1 MKRGTYV
8 LIIFLIFFVLIVA
21 TITSFMYFE
30 LAKPTKIRPNTYL
43 EINLS
48 GAVAERPLPDFMT
61 TFFMGGD
68 PLSMH
73 DIWLNFQKAKVD
85 RNIKGIIL
93 RIGLLQCDW
102 AKINEIRDLVLDFK
116 TTGKKT
122 YAYIEEA
129 LDFDKEYFLATA
141 CDQIFLHPLGA
152 LIINGI
158 GGHMPFLKGSL
169 DKLGIEAE
177 IEHVEEYK
185 TAYNM
190 FTEKGFT
197 PSHREMVE
205 SIYESLFTTYV
216 TKVAEARGKDEKEVL
231 ALLDKGYFHSENA
244 KELGLVDKLLYEDQL
259 EDLLKEGEKSVRRI
273 GHSRYLKTKV
283 SASGLNR
290 GKKIALIYGVGT
302 IHSGESM
309 RGQTMGSSTVAR
321 WLRRARKDKTIAAV
335 VFRVDSPGGSAVA
348 SDVIGREVALTKREK
363 PIIVSMSDVAGSG
376 GYWVSMDAHKIVAQ
390 PQSLTGSIG
399 VIFGKFN
406 LIKLYEKLG
415 VTSEKI
421 TYGERA
427 DIFSTF
433 RRLNQEERD
442 LLKKEILWT
451 YDQFTTKV
459 AQGRQLTKEEVNDI
473 GRGRVWTGQQA
484 KEIGLVDELGG
495 LSVALKIAKE
505 RAGISEEQSVR
516 IVVWP
521 KKTSLFES
529 FFARSMARTKL
540 FSNKNL
546 DKLLRTLQILE
557 KEHFLAIMPLI
568 YATQ

>member
-1 MKRGTYV
+1 
-8 LIIFLIFFVLIVA
+8 
-21 TITSFMYFE
+21 
-30 LAKPTKIRPNTYL
+30 
-43 EINLS
+43 
-48 GAVAERPLPDFMT
+48 MT
-61 TFFMGGD
+61 TLFMGGD

-73 DIWLNFQKAKVD
+73 DIWLNFQKAKAD
-85 RNIKGIIL
+85 KNIKGIIL
-93 RIGLLQCDW
+93 RIGMLQCDW
-102 AKINEIRDLVLDFK
+102 AKITELRDLVLDFK
-116 TTGKKT
+116 TTGKNT

-129 LDFDKEYFLATA
+129 LDFDKEYYLATA

-152 LIINGI
+152 MIINGI
-158 GGHMPFLKGSL
+158 GGHIPFFRGSL
-169 DKLGIEAE
+169 EKLGIEAE

-197 PSHREMVE
+197 ASHKEMIT
-205 SIYESLFTTYV
+205 SIYESLFASYV
-216 TKVAEARGKDEKEVL
+216 TKVAEARGKEEEEVL
-231 ALLDKGYFHSENA
+231 ALLDKGYFNSEA
-244 KELGLVDKLLYEDQL
+244 AEELGLVDNLLYEDQL
-259 EDLLKEGEKSVRRI
+259 EAILKGKEKSVRRI
-273 GHSRYLKTKV
+273 SHSRYLKSKV

-302 IHSGESM
+302 IHSGESL

-321 WLRRARKDKTIAAV
+321 WLRRVRKDKSIAAV

-390 PQSLTGSIG
+390 PQTLTGSIG

-421 TYGERA
+421 TYGKRA
-427 DIFSTF
+427 DLFSSF
-433 RRLNQEERD
+433 RRLSPEERN

-451 YDQFTTKV
+451 YDHFTTKV
-459 AQGRQLTKEEVNDI
+459 AQGRQMTKEEVNDI

-484 KEIGLVDELGG
+484 KDIGLVDEIGG
-495 LSVALKIAKE
+495 LSMALKIAKE
-505 RAGISEEQSVR
+505 RAGIPEAQSVR

-529 FFARSMARTKL
+529 FFAMSMAKTKL
-540 FSNKNL
+540 FSDKNL
-546 DKLLRTLQILE
+546 EKLMSAFKILE
-557 KEHFLAIMPLI
+557 KERILAIMPLV
-568 YATQ
+568 YAAQ

>member
-8 LIIFLIFFVLIVA
+8 LIIFLIFFVLIIA
-21 TITSFMYFE
+21 TIVSFMYFE
-30 LAKPTKIRPNTYL
+30 FAKPAKVRPNTYL

-48 GAVAERPLPDFMT
+48 GAVEERPMPDIMT
-61 TFFMGGD
+61 TFFTGD

-73 DIWLNFQKAKVD
+73 DIWLNFQKAKAD

-102 AKINEIRDLVLDFK
+102 AKVNEIRDLVLDFK

-141 CDQIFLHPLGA
+141 CDQIFLHPMGA
-152 LIINGI
+152 MIINGI
-158 GGHMPFLKGSL
+158 GGHVPFFKGSL

-197 PSHREMVE
+197 PSHREMIE

-216 TKVAEARGKDEKEVL
+216 TKVAESRGKDKKEIL

-244 KELGLVDKLLYEDQL
+244 KELGLVDNLLYEDQL
-259 EDLLKEGEKSVRRI
+259 EDFLKEGEKNVRRI
-273 GHSRYLKTKV
+273 GHNSYLKTKV

-309 RGQTMGSSTVAR
+309 RGQTMGSSTIAR
-321 WLRRARKDKTIAAV
+321 LLRRVRKDKTIAAV

-390 PQSLTGSIG
+390 PQTLTGSIG

-406 LIKLYEKLG
+406 LVKLYEKLG

-421 TYGERA
+421 AYGKRA
-427 DIFSTF
+427 DLFSTF
-433 RRLNQEERD
+433 RRLDPEERH
-442 LLKKEILWT
+442 LLKEEILWM
-451 YDQFTTKV
+451 YDHFTTKV

-484 KEIGLVDELGG
+484 KEIGLIDELGG
-495 LSVALKIAKE
+495 LSTALKIAKE
-505 RAGISEEQSVR
+505 RAGIPEEESVR
-516 IVVWP
+516 LVVWP

-529 FFARSMARTKL
+529 FFARSMAQTKL
-540 FSNKNL
+540 FSNKTL
-546 DKLLRTLQILE
+546 EKLMRTLQILE
-557 KEHFLAIMPLI
+557 KERVLAIMPLF

>member
-8 LIIFLIFFVLIVA
+8 LIIFLIFFVLILA
-21 TITSFMYFE
+21 TIISFMYFE
-30 LAKPTKIRPNTYL
+30 FAKPAKVKPNTYL
-43 EINLS
+43 EISLS
-48 GAVAERPLPDFMT
+48 GAVAERPMPDIIT
-61 TFFMGGD
+61 TFFMGGE

-73 DIWLNFQKAKVD
+73 DIWLNFQKAKAD
-85 RNIKGIIL
+85 KNIKGIIL

-102 AKINEIRDLVLDFK
+102 AKVNEIRDLVLDFK

-129 LDFDKEYFLATA
+129 LDFDKEYYLATA

-152 LIINGI
+152 MIINGI
-158 GGHMPFLKGSL
+158 GGHIPFFKGSL
-169 DKLGIEAE
+169 EKMGIEAE

-197 PSHREMVE
+197 PSHREMIE
-205 SIYESLFTTYV
+205 SIYESLFATYV
-216 TKVAEARGKDEKEVL
+216 TKVAEAREKEEEEVL
-231 ALLDKGYFHSENA
+231 ALLDKGYFHSESA
-244 KELGLVDKLLYEDQL
+244 KESGLVDKLLYQDQL
-259 EDLLKEGEKSVRRI
+259 EDILKEGEESVRRI

-290 GKKIALIYGVGT
+290 GKKIALIYGVGK

-321 WLRRARKDKTIAAV
+321 WLRRVRKDKSIAAV
-335 VFRVDSPGGSAVA
+335 IFRVDSPGGSAVA
-348 SDVIGREVALTKREK
+348 SDVIGREVALTKKEK

-390 PQSLTGSIG
+390 PQTLTGSIG

-421 TYGERA
+421 TYGKRA
-427 DIFSTF
+427 DIFSSF
-433 RRLNQEERD
+433 RRLDPEERD

-459 AQGRQLTKEEVNDI
+459 AQGRQLTKEEVNNI

-484 KEIGLVDELGG
+484 IEIGLIDELGG
-495 LSVALKIAKE
+495 LSTALKIAKE
-505 RAGISEEQSVR
+505 RAGIPEEQSVR
-516 IVVWP
+516 LVVWP

-529 FFARSMARTKL
+529 FFAMSMAKTKL
-540 FSNKNL
+540 FSDKNL
-546 DKLLRTLQILE
+546 EKLMSTLKMLE
-557 KEHFLAIMPLI
+557 TEHVLAIMPLF

>member
-1 MKRGTYV
+1 
-8 LIIFLIFFVLIVA
+8 
-21 TITSFMYFE
+21 
-30 LAKPTKIRPNTYL
+30 
-43 EINLS
+43 
-48 GAVAERPLPDFMT
+48 
-61 TFFMGGD
+61 
-68 PLSMH
+68 
-73 DIWLNFQKAKVD
+73 D

-102 AKINEIRDLVLDFK
+102 AKVNEIRELVLDFK
-116 TTGKKT
+116 TSGKKT

-152 LIINGI
+152 MIINGI
-158 GGHMPFLKGSL
+158 GGYVPFFKGSL
-169 DKLGIEAE
+169 EKLGIEAE

-197 PSHREMVE
+197 PSHREMIE

-216 TKVAEARGKDEKEVL
+216 TKVAEARGKDEKEVRTL
-231 ALLDKGYFHSENA
+231 IDQGYFHSENA

-259 EDLLKEGEKSVRRI
+259 EDILKEGEKSVRRI
-273 GHSRYLKTKV
+273 SHRRYLKTKV

-321 WLRRARKDKTIAAV
+321 WLRRVRKDKTIAAV
-335 VFRVDSPGGSAVA
+335 IFRVDSPGGSAVA
-348 SDVIGREVALTKREK
+348 SDVIGREVALTKTEK

-376 GYWVSMDAHKIVAQ
+376 GYWVAMDAHKIVAQ
-390 PQSLTGSIG
+390 PQTLTGSIG

-421 TYGERA
+421 AYGKRA
-427 DIFSTF
+427 DMFSTF
-433 RRLNQEERD
+433 RRLSPEEQD

-451 YDQFTTKV
+451 YDHFTTKV
-459 AQGRQLTKEEVNDI
+459 AQGRHLTKEEVNDI

-484 KEIGLVDELGG
+484 KEIGLVDEIGG
-495 LSVALKIAKE
+495 LSKALKMAKE
-505 RAGISEEQSVR
+505 RAGIPEEESVR
-516 IVVWP
+516 LVVWP

-529 FFARSMARTKL
+529 FFTRSMAQTKL
-540 FSNKNL
+540 FSDKNL
-546 DKLLRTLQILE
+546 EKLIRTLQILE
-557 KEHFLAIMPLI
+557 KERVLAIMPLI
-568 YATQ
+568 YATR

>member
-8 LIIFLIFFVLIVA
+8 LIILLIFFILITA
-21 TITSFMYFE
+21 TIVSFLYFE
-30 LAKPTKIRPNTYL
+30 LAKPVKVRPNTYL
-43 EINLS
+43 EIKLS
-48 GAVAERPLPDFMT
+48 GALEERPMPNIMT
-61 TFFMGGD
+61 TFFMAEE

-73 DIWLNFQKAKVD
+73 DIWLNFQKAKAD

-102 AKINEIRDLVLDFK
+102 AKVNELRELVLDFRE
-116 TTGKKT
+116 TGKKT
-122 YAYIEEA
+122 YAYIGEA
-129 LDFDKEYFLATA
+129 LDIDKEYFLATA

-158 GGHMPFLKGSL
+158 GGYVPFLKGSL

-177 IEHVEEYK
+177 IEHIGEYK

-197 PSHREMVE
+197 PSHKEMLESLYE
-205 SIYESLFTTYV
+205 SIFAYYV
-216 TKVAEARGKDEKEVL
+216 AKIAEARGMDENEVR
-231 ALLDKGYFHSENA
+231 ALLDKGYFHSEVA

-259 EDLLKEGEKSVRRI
+259 EEILKGEEKSVRRI

-283 SASGLNR
+283 SASGLYN

-309 RGQTMGSSTVAR
+309 HGQTMGSSTVSR
-321 WLRRARKDKTIAAV
+321 WLRRIRKDNSIAAV
-335 VFRVDSPGGSAVA
+335 VFRIDSPGGSAVA
-348 SDVIGREVALTKREK
+348 SDVIGREVALMKREK

-376 GYWVSMDAHKIVAQ
+376 GYWVSMDANEIVAQ
-390 PQSLTGSIG
+390 PQTLTGSIG

-406 LIKLYEKLG
+406 LVKLYKKLG
-415 VTSEKI
+415 VTAEKI
-421 TYGERA
+421 TYGNRA

-433 RRLNQEERD
+433 RRLSPEERQF
-442 LLKKEILWT
+442 LKKEILWT

-459 AQGRQLTKEEVNDI
+459 AQGRQMTKAEVNNI
-473 GRGRVWTGQQA
+473 GRGRVWTGLQA

-495 LSVALKIAKE
+495 LSKALEIAKE
-505 RAGISEEQSVR
+505 RAGIPQEESVR
-516 IVVWP
+516 LVVWP
-521 KKTSLFES
+521 KKASLFEILFAKS
-529 FFARSMARTKL
+529 FARTKL
-540 FSNKNL
+540 FTDKNL
-546 DKLLRTLQILE
+546 EKLIISLRTLE
-557 KEHFLAIMPLI
+557 NEHILAIMPYI
-568 YATQ
+568 FVGR

>member
-8 LIIFLIFFVLIVA
+8 LIIFLIFFVLIIA
-21 TITSFMYFE
+21 TVVSFMYFE
-30 LAKPTKIRPNTYL
+30 LAKPAKVRPNTYL
-43 EINLS
+43 EIKLN
-48 GAVAERPLPDFMT
+48 GAVEERPLPNIMT
-61 TFFMGGD
+61 TLFVGGE

-73 DIWLNFQKAKVD
+73 DIWLNFQKAKAD
-85 RNIKGIIL
+85 RNIKGILL
-93 RIGLLQCDW
+93 RIGMLQCDW
-102 AKINEIRDLVLDFK
+102 AKINEIRDLVLDFRS
-116 TTGKKT
+116 TGKHT

-158 GGHMPFLKGSL
+158 GGHVPFFKGSL

-197 PSHREMVE
+197 SSHKEMIE

-216 TKVAEARGKDEKEVL
+216 KKIAEARGIEETDVR
-231 ALLDKGYFHSENA
+231 AMLDKGYFHSELA
-244 KELGLVDKLLYEDQL
+244 EESGLVDKLVYEDQL
-259 EDLLKEGEKSVRRI
+259 EDILKNKEMSVRRI
-273 GHSRYLKTKV
+273 GHKRYLKVKV
-283 SASGLNR
+283 SGSRLNK

-309 RGQTMGSSTVAR
+309 RGQTMGSSTIAR

-348 SDVIGREVALTKREK
+348 SDIIGREVALTKREK
-363 PIIVSMSDVAGSG
+363 PIVVSMSDVAGSG

-390 PQSLTGSIG
+390 PQTLTGSIG

-415 VTSEKI
+415 VTAEKV
-421 TYGERA
+421 TYGKRA

-433 RRLNQEERD
+433 RRLTPEERS
-442 LLKKEILWT
+442 LLKNEILWT
-451 YDQFTTKV
+451 YDHFTTKV
-459 AQGRQLTKEEVNDI
+459 AQGRHLTKEEVNDI

-495 LSVALKIAKE
+495 LSTALKIAKE
-505 RAGISEEQSVR
+505 RAGIPEEQSIR
-516 IVVWP
+516 LVVWP

-529 FFARSMARTKL
+529 FFATSMAQSKL
-540 FSNKNL
+540 FSNKRL
-546 DKLLRTLQILE
+546 EKLVRTLQILE
-557 KEHFLAIMPLI
+557 NEHVLAIMPI
-568 YATQ
+568 VHASQ

>member
-8 LIIFLIFFVLIVA
+8 LIIFLIFFVLIIA
-21 TITSFMYFE
+21 TIVSFMYFE
-30 LAKPTKIRPNTYL
+30 LAKPAKVRPNTYL
-43 EINLS
+43 EIKLS
-48 GAVAERPLPDFMT
+48 GALEERPIPDFMT
-61 TFFMGGD
+61 TFFMGGEA
-68 PLSMH
+68 LSMH
-73 DIWLNFQKAKVD
+73 DIWLNFHKAKAD
-85 RNIKGIIL
+85 RNIKGIVL
-93 RIGLLQCDW
+93 RIGMLQCDW
-102 AKINEIRDLVLDFK
+102 AKISEIRDLVLDFK
-116 TTGKKT
+116 ITGKKT
-122 YAYIEEA
+122 YAYIEET
-129 LDFDKEYFLATA
+129 LDFDKEYYLATA

-158 GGHMPFLKGSL
+158 GGHVPFFKGSL

-197 PSHREMVE
+197 SSHKEMIE
-205 SIYESLFTTYV
+205 SIYESLFTFYV
-216 TKVAEARGKDEKEVL
+216 KKIAEARGKEETEVR
-231 ALLDKGYFHSENA
+231 ALLDKGYFNSENA
-244 KELGLVDKLLYEDQL
+244 EELGLVDKLVYEDQL
-259 EDLLKEGEKSVRRI
+259 EDILRNEEKDVRRI

-283 SASGLNR
+283 SQSGLNR

-309 RGQTMGSSTVAR
+309 RGQTMGSSTIAR

-376 GYWVSMDAHKIVAQ
+376 GYWVSMDANKIVAQ
-390 PQSLTGSIG
+390 PQTLTGSIG

-415 VTSEKI
+415 VTAEKI
-421 TYGERA
+421 AYGKRA
-427 DIFSTF
+427 DLFSTF
-433 RRLNQEERD
+433 RKLTPEERE
-442 LLKKEILWT
+442 LLKEEILWT
-451 YDQFTTKV
+451 YDHFTTKV
-459 AQGRQLTKEEVNDI
+459 AQGRHLTKEEVNEI

-484 KEIGLVDELGG
+484 KEIGLIDELGG
-495 LSVALKIAKE
+495 LSTALKIAKE
-505 RAGISEEQSVR
+505 KAGIPENQSVR
-516 IVVWP
+516 LVVWP

-529 FFARSMARTKL
+529 LFSMSMAQTKL
-540 FSNKNL
+540 LSDKNL
-546 DKLLRTLQILE
+546 ERLKQTLRILE
-557 KEHFLAIMPLI
+557 KERVLAIMPYV
-568 YATQ
+568 YASQ

>member
-8 LIIFLIFFVLIVA
+8 LIIFLIFFVLILA
-21 TITSFMYFE
+21 TIVSFMYFE
-30 LAKPTKIRPNTYL
+30 FAKPAKVKPNTYL
-43 EINLS
+43 EIKLN
-48 GAVAERPLPDFMT
+48 GAVAERPMPDVMT
-61 TFFMGGD
+61 TLFMGGD

-85 RNIKGIIL
+85 KNIKGIVL

-129 LDFDKEYFLATA
+129 LDFDKEYYLATA

-152 LIINGI
+152 MIINGI
-158 GGHMPFLKGSL
+158 GGHIPFFKGSL
-169 DKLGIEAE
+169 EKMGIEAE

-197 PSHREMVE
+197 PSHREMIE

-216 TKVAEARGKDEKEVL
+216 AKVAEARGKEKKEVL
-231 ALLDKGYFHSENA
+231 ALLDQGYFHSTNA
-244 KELGLVDKLLYEDQL
+244 EELGLVDKLLYEDQL
-259 EDLLKEGEKSVRRI
+259 EAILKGKEKSVRRI
-273 GHSRYLKTKV
+273 SHSRYLRTKV

-290 GKKIALIYGVGT
+290 GKKIAIIYGVGT
-302 IHSGESM
+302 IHSGESL

-321 WLRRARKDKTIAAV
+321 WLRRARKDKSIAAV

-376 GYWVSMDAHKIVAQ
+376 GYWISMDAHKIVAQ
-390 PQSLTGSIG
+390 PQTLTGSIG

-406 LIKLYEKLG
+406 MIKLYEKLG

-421 TYGERA
+421 TYGKRA
-427 DIFSTF
+427 DLFSTF
-433 RRLNQEERD
+433 RKLSPEERD
-442 LLKKEILWT
+442 LLKREILWT
-451 YDQFTTKV
+451 YDRFTTKV
-459 AQGRQLTKEEVNDI
+459 AQGRQMTKTEVNDI

-484 KEIGLVDELGG
+484 KDIGLVDELGG
-495 LSVALKIAKE
+495 LSTALKIAKG
-505 RAGISEEQSVR
+505 RAGIPEEQSVR
-516 IVVWP
+516 LVVWP

-529 FFARSMARTKL
+529 FFAMSMAKTKF
-540 FSNKNL
+540 FSDKNL
-546 DKLLRTLQILE
+546 EKLMINFKILE
-557 KEHFLAIMPLI
+557 KERILAIMPLF